1 MEKTVIV
8 AESPFTIRVFPKAN
22 PDSSADDLADALGQ
36 LVVDQRWPIRELRRE
51 EGRLD
56 EVFRSITLSDREP

>member
-1 MEKTVIV
+1 VEKTVII
-8 AESPFTIRVFPKAN
+8 AESPFTIRVFPKTN
-22 PDSSADDLADALGQ
+22 PDSSADDLAAALGQ